1 MNKYRKVAVLFLIIA
16 LVLPLLV
23 SPAAASS
30 GKKDYIVVYHAGI
43 DPDLASIELASNYS
57 ADVVA
62 VYRHALRGSFV
73 RANEQQIQQIAADP
87 NVAFVEANQE
97 WSIDA
102 QVIPTGL
109 SRIFADT
116 NPNLSI
122 NGVHDFTVDA
132 DVAVIDTG
140 IDLDHPELN
149 VVAAINCTLS
159 GPSEGTC
166 AGVKDDGHGH
176 GSHVAGIIGARD
188 NTAGVVGVAP
198 GVRLWA
204 VKVLTNYGSGTTAQ
218 IIAGIDYVAAH
229 ADAIEVANM
238 SLGGTGESVAMDL
251 AISNAVDAG
260 VTFVLSAGNSN
271 IDVNN
276 YHPAGNPDAITVSA
290 LADYDGLP
298 GGLAA
303 PTCYA
308 DIDDTR
314 ANFSNYGAGVDI
326 AAPGVCIYSTYMN
339 GGYATMSGTSQA
351 APYVTGAAALLAS
364 TNLYATPADIKAQL
378 IATGNFDW
386 VDDSPD
392 GILEPLLDVSDTT
405 IYNPVMLT
413 TAYPITLTVRAFKS
427 GNVQMADLTWSGAT
441 SANIDVYRDGNFV
454 LSTVNDGFF
463 TDTIGYVRET
473 WHSYRIC
480 EQGSTSICSTTITI
494 QY

>member
-16 LVLPLLV
+16 LVLPMLV

-43 DPDLASIELASNYS
+43 DPDLASVELASNYS
-57 ADVVA
+57 AEVVT
-62 VYRHALRGSFV
+62 VYHHALRGSFV
-73 RANEQQIQQIAADP
+73 RANERQIEQIASDP

-97 WSIDA
+97 WSVDA
-102 QVIPTGL
+102 QTIATGL
-109 SRIFADT
+109 SRAFAPT
-116 NPNLSI
+116 NPNLYI
-122 NGVHDFTVDA
+122 NGVHDYIVDA

-149 VVAAINCTLS
+149 VIVAINCTLS

-166 AGVKDDGHGH
+166 SGVKDDGHGH
-176 GSHVAGIIGARD
+176 GSHVAGIIGALD
-188 NTAGVVGVAP
+188 NGNGVVGIAP

-204 VKVLTNYGSGTTAQ
+204 VKVLTNYGTGTTAQ

-251 AISNAVDAG
+251 AISEAVALG

-271 IDVNN
+271 LDVNN

-298 GGLAA
+298 GGFAA

-314 ANFSNYGAGVDI
+314 ANFSNYGAGVNI

-364 TNLYATPADIKAQL
+364 TNLYTPAEIKTQL
-378 IATGNFDW
+378 TSTGNFAW
-386 VDDSPD
+386 FDDSPD
-392 GILEPLLDVSDTT
+392 GIQEPLLDVSNTT
-405 IYNPVMLT
+405 IFNPLILT
-413 TAYPITLTVRAFKS
+413 TAYPITLTASGYKS
-427 GNVQMADLTWSGAT
+427 GNLQMANLSWSGAT
-441 SANIDVYRDGNFV
+441 SALVDVYRDGSFRI
-454 LSTVNDGFF
+454 TTENDGAY
-463 TDTIGYVRET
+463 TDTIGNVRET
-473 WHSYRIC
+473 FHSYRIC
-480 EQGSTSICSTTITI
+480 EAGSTTICSTTVVII
-494 QY
+494 Y